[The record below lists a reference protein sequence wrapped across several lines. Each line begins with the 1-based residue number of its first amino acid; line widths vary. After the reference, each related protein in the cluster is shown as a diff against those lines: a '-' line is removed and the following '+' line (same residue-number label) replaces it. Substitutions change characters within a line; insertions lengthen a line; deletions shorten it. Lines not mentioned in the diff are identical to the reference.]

1 MLTRFPHN
9 ALFLLALLSYQESS
23 ACTFSPESLILDDPI
38 GALEWADAVFSATV
52 VSQVAIERKATSRA
66 SIEVHEV
73 WKGDVSSLLSLDNH
87 LGSTCSKALFE
98 NGRYVFFASRRGK
111 RLHVT
116 GTFVPASWARGVVE
130 ALRGS

>member
-1 MLTRFPHN
+1 MRVL
-9 ALFLLALLSYQESS
+9 AMVLALLAYHESA

-52 VSQVAIERKATSRA
+52 VSQVAIERTANSRA

-73 WKGDVSSLLSLDNH
+73 WKGDVSSLRSLDNY

-111 RLHVT
+111 RLRVT
-116 GTFVPASWARGVVE
+116 GTFVSSNWASGVVE
-130 ALRGS
+130 ALRGI

>member
-1 MLTRFPHN
+1 MRVLAIVLAVLT
-9 ALFLLALLSYQESS
+9 YQESA

-38 GALEWADAVFSATV
+38 AAFEGADAVFSATV

-66 SIEVHEV
+66 SVEVHEV
-73 WKGDVSSLLSLDNH
+73 WKGDVSLVRVLDNY
-87 LGSTCSKALFE
+87 LGSTCSKTLFD

-116 GTFVPASWARGVVE
+116 GTFVSSSWAGGVVE
-130 ALRGS
+130 ILRRL

>member
-1 MLTRFPHN
+1 MV
-9 ALFLLALLSYQESS
+9 LALLTYHESV
-23 ACTFSPESLILDDPI
+23 ACMFSPESLILDDPI
-38 GALEWADAVFSATV
+38 AAFEGADAVFSATI

-73 WKGDVSSLLSLDNH
+73 WKGDVSSVRVLDNY
-87 LGSTCSKALFE
+87 LGATCSKALSD

-116 GTFVPASWARGVVE
+116 GTFVPSSWAGGVVE
-130 ALRGS
+130 ALRRL

>member
-1 MLTRFPHN
+1 MV
-9 ALFLLALLSYQESS
+9 LALLTYHESA
-23 ACTFSPESLILDDPI
+23 ACMFSPESLILDDSI
-38 GALEWADAVFSATV
+38 AAFEGADAVFSATI

-73 WKGDVSSLLSLDNH
+73 WKGDVSSVRVLDNY
-87 LGSTCSKALFE
+87 LGSTCSKALSD

-116 GTFVPASWARGVVE
+116 GTFVPSSWAGGVVE
-130 ALRGS
+130 ALRRL